1 MSGADDDAG
10 SGDDGDADE
19 HGPAQD
25 VVAHLQTAALEV
37 IAALRGLLDAAENVV
52 RDPTAAVTL
61 AASLAARA
69 RAGHGAGDG
78 REGVQRI
85 PVT

>member
-1 MSGADDDAG
+1 VADDDAG

-37 IAALRGLLDAAENVV
+37 IAALRSLLDAAEGVV
-52 RDPTAAVTL
+52 RDPTVAVT
-61 AASLAARA
+61 LAARA
-69 RAGHGAGDG
+69 RAVHGEGDG
-78 REGVQRI
+78 HDGVQRI